1 MSVICTIIEVL
12 LLCIRAIKE
21 GAMSWHK
28 PQFYTSVAEYLA
40 SEKDSPVRHEYV
52 DGQMYAMAGASDR
65 HNRIA
70 LNLASRLNDHLNG
83 GPCEVFIADMKVI
96 VDPVVYYYPDV
107 AVTCDPPGGDPYIRT
122 QPRLIIEVVFP
133 STERIDRHEKLFAY
147 RRVSSLQEYVL
158 VLQDRMQVEVYRR
171 QSEDE
176 WIREIFTQPGEHV
189 HFSSVDFTLSVN
201 DIYRNVRWSE
211 SATN

>member
-1 MSVICTIIEVL
+1 MSVQ
-12 LLCIRAIKE
+12 
-21 GAMSWHK
+21 K
-28 PQFYTSVAEYLA
+28 PQFYIGVAEYLE

-107 AVTCDPPGGDPYIRT
+107 VVTCDPPGGDPYVRT
-122 QPRLIIEVVFP
+122 QPHLIIEVVSP
-133 STERIDRHEKLFAY
+133 STERTDRHEKAFAY
-147 RRVSSLQEYVL
+147 RCVPSLQEYVL

-171 QSEDE
+171 QSGDE
-176 WIREIFTQPGEHV
+176 WPREIFTQPEELV
-189 HFSSVDFTLSVN
+189 HFASVGLTLRVS
-201 DIYRNVRWSE
+201 DMYRNVRWSD

>member
-1 MSVICTIIEVL
+1 MS
-12 LLCIRAIKE
+12 
-21 GAMSWHK
+21 GQK
-28 PQFYTSVAEYLA
+28 PRFYISVAEYLA
-40 SEKDSPVRHEYV
+40 GEKDSSVGHEYV

-96 VDPVVYYYPDV
+96 VDPVVDYYPDIV
-107 AVTCDPPGGDPYIRT
+107 VTCDPPGSDPYVRT
-122 QPRLIIEVVFP
+122 QPHLIIEVVSP
-133 STERIDRHEKLFAY
+133 STERIDRHEKFFAY
-147 RRVSSLQEYVL
+147 RRVPSVQEDVL

-176 WIREIFTQPGEHV
+176 WSRDLFVQPEEHV
-189 HFSSVDFTLSVN
+189 HFASVGFTLSVG
-201 DIYRNVRWSE
+201 DIYRNVRWPDSV
-211 SATN
+211 TN

>member
-1 MSVICTIIEVL
+1 MS
-12 LLCIRAIKE
+12 
-21 GAMSWHK
+21 GQK

-107 AVTCDPPGGDPYIRT
+107 VVTCDPLGGDPYVRT
-122 QPRLIIEVVFP
+122 QPHLIIEVVSP

-147 RRVSSLQEYVL
+147 RRVSSVQEYVL

-176 WIREIFTQPGEHV
+176 WSREIFIQSEEHV
-189 HFSSVDFTLSVN
+189 HFAAVGFTMSVG
-201 DIYRNVRWSE
+201 DIYRNVRWSDN
-211 SATN
+211 AAH

>member
-1 MSVICTIIEVL
+1 MSGQE
-12 LLCIRAIKE
+12 
-21 GAMSWHK
+21 
-28 PQFYTSVAEYLA
+28 PQFYISVVEYLA
-40 SEKDSPVRHEYV
+40 NEKASPVRHEYV

-83 GPCEVFIADMKVI
+83 GPCEVFIADMKVT
-96 VDPVVYYYPDV
+96 VDPLVYYYPDV
-107 AVTCDPPGGDPYIRT
+107 VVTCDPPGSDPYVRT
-122 QPRLIIEVVFP
+122 QPHLIIEVVSP

-147 RRVSSLQEYVL
+147 RRVSSVQEYVL

-176 WIREIFTQPGEHV
+176 WSREIFIQSEEHV
-189 HFSSVDFTLSVN
+189 HFAAVGFTMSVG
-201 DIYRNVRWSE
+201 DIYRNVRWSDN
-211 SATN
+211 AAH

>member
-1 MSVICTIIEVL
+1 MS
-12 LLCIRAIKE
+12 
-21 GAMSWHK
+21 GPK
-28 PQFYTSVAEYLA
+28 PQFYISVAEYLA

-83 GPCEVFIADMKVI
+83 EPCEVFIADMKVV

-107 AVTCDPPGGDPYIRT
+107 VVTCDPPGSDPYVRT
-122 QPRLIIEVVFP
+122 QPHVVIEVVSP

-147 RRVSSLQEYVL
+147 RRVPSVQEYVL

-171 QSEDE
+171 QSGEE
-176 WIREIFTQPGEHV
+176 WAREIFTQPEEHV
-189 HFSSVDFTLSVN
+189 HLASVSFTLSVS
-201 DIYRNVRWSE
+201 DMYRNVRWSE
-211 SATN
+211 SVTL

>member
-1 MSVICTIIEVL
+1 
-12 LLCIRAIKE
+12 
-21 GAMSWHK
+21 
-28 PQFYTSVAEYLA
+28 
-40 SEKDSPVRHEYV
+40 
-52 DGQMYAMAGASDR
+52 MAGASDR

-96 VDPVVYYYPDV
+96 VDPLVYYYPDV
-107 AVTCDPPGGDPYIRT
+107 VVTCDPPGGDPYVRT
-122 QPRLIIEVVFP
+122 QPHLIIEVVLP

-147 RRVSSLQEYVL
+147 RRVSSVQEYVL

-176 WIREIFTQPGEHV
+176 WSREIFVQPEEHV
-189 HFSSVDFTLSVN
+189 QFVSVGFTLSVS
-201 DIYRNVRWSE
+201 DIYRNVRWSD
-211 SATN
+211 SATS

>member
-1 MSVICTIIEVL
+1 VSVQ
-12 LLCIRAIKE
+12 
-21 GAMSWHK
+21 K

-83 GPCEVFIADMKVI
+83 GSCEVFIADMKVI

-107 AVTCDPPGGDPYIRT
+107 VVACDPPGSDPYIRT
-122 QPRLIIEVVFP
+122 QPRLIIEVVSP
-133 STERIDRHEKLFAY
+133 STERIDRHEKSFAY
-147 RRVSSLQEYVL
+147 RRVPSLQEYVL

-171 QSEDE
+171 QSGDE
-176 WIREIFTQPGEHV
+176 WTREIFTQPEEQV
-189 HFSSVDFTLSVN
+189 YFASVGCTLRVR
-201 DIYRNVRWSE
+201 DMYRNVRWSD
-211 SATN
+211 STTN